1 MSVPATVVLASIAN
15 ILLVGVMQVV
25 SIITVL

>member
-1 MSVPATVVLASIAN
+1 MSVPATVALASIAN